1 MIVNIH
7 KSNKILKIKYLSNGK
22 KYKEIIDNDKII
34 DIDENSIFV
43 IIEYDSNFDDK
54 TKIFLYSIKMIFISI
69 FLMIIDNFSD
79 IQKNNSF
86 YYNKYKFKCTSNCII
101 NCEKLDEECFIE
113 KRSTESFFNTIYLI
127 LSFMLLGL
135 VIFGIGFA
143 IYKN

>member
-1 MIVNIH
+1 
-7 KSNKILKIKYLSNGK
+7 
-22 KYKEIIDNDKII
+22 
-34 DIDENSIFV
+34 
-43 IIEYDSNFDDK
+43 
-54 TKIFLYSIKMIFISI
+54 
-69 FLMIIDNFSD
+69 MIIDNFSD